1 MVYRNIVQLFMSTV
15 VDCGSPGNMTHAAVV
30 FNGTIFEDTVNYTCE
45 VGFRFSSGA
54 RLVVTSCNDTGNWTM
69 PTENCQGWQ
78 PFVHLHFAER
88 IVCFLL
94 LSTLS

>member
-1 MVYRNIVQLFMSTV
+1 MYRNNVDVFMALV
-15 VDCGSPGNMTHAAVV
+15 IDCGSPGNMTHAAVV
-30 FNGTIFEDTVNYTCE
+30 FNGTIFEDTANYTCE

-69 PTENCQGWQ
+69 PTENCEGWQ
-78 PFVHLHFAER
+78 LFVHHHFAER

-94 LSTLS
+94 ISALS

>member
-1 MVYRNIVQLFMSTV
+1 MVYRNIVQLFKSTV

-30 FNGTIFEDTVNYTCE
+30 FNGTIFEDTANYTCE

-69 PTENCQGWQ
+69 PTENCKGWQ
-78 PFVHLHFAER
+78 PVVHHHFAER

-94 LSTLS
+94 ISALS

>member
-1 MVYRNIVQLFMSTV
+1 MVYRNSVQLSMSTV

-30 FNGTIFEDTVNYTCE
+30 LNGTIFEDTANYTCE
-45 VGFRFSSGA
+45 VGFRFSS
-54 RLVVTSCNDTGNWTM
+54 TGNWTM

-94 LSTLS
+94 ISTLF